1 MEIYFVRHTT
11 PAVEKGI
18 CYGQADLDVTD
29 TFESELEVIKRV
41 LPGNISTF
49 TIFSSPLIRCRKLAE
64 GLAERGK
71 IHFDD
76 RLKEMDFGDWE
87 LMAWDAIDKRELDPW
102 MKDFV
107 NQPSLN
113 GESYQM
119 LYKRVL
125 AFYNECVNQN
135 LDRVIVVTHS
145 GVIRAIRA
153 FFENAPLSTTFS
165 YQMDYGIVYGLC
177 TLK

>member
-11 PAVEKGI
+11 PAIEKGI
-18 CYGQADLDVTD
+18 CYGQADLDVTE
-29 TFESELEVIKRV
+29 TFSAELEAIKAV
-41 LPGNISTF
+41 LPSPIDDF
-49 TIFSSPLIRCRKLAE
+49 TVFSSPLIRCRKLAE
-64 GLAERGK
+64 GLAKNNK
-71 IHFDD
+71 IIFDD

-87 LMAWDAIDKRELDPW
+87 LVAWDAIDKQELDPW
-102 MKDFV
+102 MEDFV
-107 NQPSLN
+107 NTPSLN

-119 LYKRVL
+119 LYKRIL
-125 AFYNECVNQN
+125 AFYNECINQN

-153 FFENAPLSTTFS
+153 FFEKAPLSTTFS
-165 YQMDYGIVYGLC
+165 YQMSYGAVYALS